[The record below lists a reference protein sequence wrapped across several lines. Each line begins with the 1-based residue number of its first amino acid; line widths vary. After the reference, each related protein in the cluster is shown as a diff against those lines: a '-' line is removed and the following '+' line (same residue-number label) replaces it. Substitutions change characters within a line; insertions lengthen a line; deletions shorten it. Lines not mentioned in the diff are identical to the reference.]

1 MKTKNIFLQLS
12 VIFILI
18 LSSCSD
24 SPTIDNA
31 TMLDG
36 DQIFDASI
44 YNPENYLVSLAID
57 NPTTIQ
63 KNTPVVIATHGYSAS
78 TFEWDEFRTYS
89 DINANVLISQVLLGG
104 HGSTYEEFKNSTWK
118 DWQAP
123 IMNEYNA
130 LVTKG
135 YTNINFAG
143 SSTACA
149 LMLDMIKN
157 DKISDNTI
165 QNIFLID
172 PIVIPSD
179 KLLSLIGLIG
189 PMMGYTEATNTATE
203 DNYWY
208 HFRPQETLNE
218 LMDLIDQVRK
228 DLQKGFQLPVGTKMK
243 VYKSTKDDT
252 ADAVSA
258 VLLYKGLKNSDGTTI
273 NIQMIDSELHVVTRL
288 DGRDNVTQEDID
300 IQKQVFDDMLM
311 LLAQ

>member
-89 DINANVLISQVLLGG
+89 DINADVLISQVLLGG

>member
-189 PMMGYTEATNTATE
+189 PMMGYTEANNTATE